1 MLGAGMVGNR
11 TVPAAIWI
19 AAIGVA
25 LIVAP
30 AVGAEPKIGLALAAA
45 LVYASLAFVGFAVM
59 FAAWTISFFI
69 PFFAIG
75 NAMLKAG
82 LVLTTLSVL
91 VTVTA
96 HWSAVRVRLSIVT
109 PFLAVAVALLA
120 WLAASVLWAFDTQ
133 AAISQLWKYAIS
145 VGIFAAVAL
154 LVDSKRHI
162 RLIVAAFVLGAA
174 ITALCALLGFSGGPV
189 NSLPNEGRLQGGTGD
204 PNVLGAAV
212 IAGLVL
218 SAGLLKGVRAP
229 ASRSLLL
236 GSFVVFGLAA
246 AGTGS
251 RGGTV
256 AVMAAFILALV
267 VMPRE
272 RKAVLGVAA
281 AGLLAGAAWLAA
293 SPDSLHRL
301 TSFGDRGDGRSD
313 LWRIAWEMGVHH
325 PIQGVGLENFIPLAP
340 QYVLHPGAL
349 TFIHLITEKPVVVH
363 NTYLQFFAETGAVGV
378 LLFLILVSVSLGG
391 ALKAASVSE
400 KAGDLE
406 FAQLC
411 RCIFVAA
418 AALLVAGF
426 FISAGVDYKL
436 WAVLGLGPA
445 VLAIAHRREAL
456 EPAGRLGGPKPGIA
470 LWARN
475 LRKPR
480 VAVIV
485 PCFNDGE
492 TLENT
497 LSSLQRQEECEV
509 VVVNDGSDDPFT
521 LEVLDRLG
529 AGGTKVVSQPNR
541 GLAAARMLGVMETE
555 APYLHP
561 LDADD
566 ELAPDAI
573 RRLADVLDGD
583 PGVAVAWGDQRTF
596 GEVQL
601 TQRRGPAL
609 DPWAITYVNQLT
621 AGLIRR
627 DALLEVGGWVLKVGY
642 EDWDL
647 WMSLAEHGWRGVRVD
662 AVMYRYRISSS
673 RMLSGARSHHAD
685 LYAQMRHRHRRLYE
699 DRARNWHQSTAPLR
713 MRLLLPLVD
722 RLPASAL
729 ARHRLSLFIC
739 EPVHALRARLAR
751 RRGASGTDVAAQR

>member
-1 MLGAGMVGNR
+1 MLEAGTVGNR
-11 TVPAAIWI
+11 VTPAAIWI
-19 AAIGVA
+19 AAIGVT

-30 AVGAEPKIGLALAAA
+30 AVAAEPKIGLALAAA
-45 LVYASLAFVGFAVM
+45 IAFASLAFVGFAAM
-59 FAAWTISFFI
+59 FAAWTVSFFI

-75 NAMLKAG
+75 NVMLKAG
-82 LVLTTLSVL
+82 LVLTAVSVL

-96 HWSAVRVRLSIVT
+96 SWPAVRVRLRMVT
-109 PFLAVAVALLA
+109 PFLAVAVAFLA

-133 AAISQLWKYAIS
+133 GAVSQLWKQVIS

-154 LVDSKRHI
+154 LVDSKRHV

-189 NSLPNEGRLQGGTGD
+189 NSLPGEGRLQGGTGD

-218 SAGLLKGVRAP
+218 SAGLLKGARAP
-229 ASRSLLL
+229 ASRLLLL
-236 GSFVVFGLAA
+236 GAFVIFGLAA

-256 AVMAAFILALV
+256 AVIAAFLLALL

-272 RKAVLGVAA
+272 RKAVLGVAV
-281 AGLLAGAAWLAA
+281 AGLLAGAVWLAS
-293 SPDSLHRL
+293 SPGSLHRL
-301 TSFGDRGDGRSD
+301 TNFGDRGDGRSD

-325 PIQGVGLENFIPLAP
+325 PVQGVGLENFIPLAP

-363 NTYLQFFAETGAVGV
+363 NTYLQFFAETGIVGV
-378 LLFLILVSVSLGG
+378 LLFLILVTMSLGG

-400 KAGDLE
+400 KAGDLD

-445 VLAIAHRREAL
+445 VLAIARRREAS
-456 EPAGRLGGPKPGIA
+456 EPVARFGDPASAAVGREPDPG
-470 LWARN
+470 R
-475 LRKPR
+475 PR

-485 PCFNDGE
+485 PCFNDGK

-497 LSSLQRQEECEV
+497 LSSLKGQEECEV
-509 VVVNDGSDDPFT
+509 VVVDDGSDDPLT
-521 LEVLDRLG
+521 LDVLDRLRA
-529 AGGTKVVSQPNR
+529 AGMKVVSQPNR
-541 GLAAARMLGVMETE
+541 GLAAARMTGLAETE
-555 APYLHP
+555 APYIHP

-566 ELAPDAI
+566 ELVPDAI
-573 RRLADVLDGD
+573 RRLADVLDDD
-583 PGVAVAWGDQRTF
+583 PGVAFAWGDQRTF
-596 GEVQL
+596 GEVEL
-601 TQRRGPAL
+601 TQRRGSTL

-627 DALLEVGGWVLKVGY
+627 DAILEVGGWVLKVGY

-647 WMSLAEHGWRGVRVD
+647 WMGLAEHSWRGVRVD
-662 AVMYRYRISSS
+662 ATTYRYRISSS

-685 LYAQMRHRHRRLYE
+685 LYGQMRHRHRRLFA
-699 DRARNWHQSTAPLR
+699 DRARNRRKSTAPLR

-729 ARHRLSLFIC
+729 ARHRVSLFIC
-739 EPVHALRARLAR
+739 EPGHALRVRLAR
-751 RRGASGTDVAAQR
+751 RRGVGRVDHSSS

>member
-1 MLGAGMVGNR
+1 MPGAGTVGNR
-11 TVPAAIWI
+11 TAPAAIWI
-19 AAIGVA
+19 AAIGVT

-30 AVGAEPKIGLALAAA
+30 AVAAEPKIGLVLAAA
-45 LVYASLAFVGFAVM
+45 VAYVSLAFVGFAAM

-75 NAMLKAG
+75 NVMLKAG
-82 LVLTTLSVL
+82 LVLTAVSVL

-96 HWSAVRVRLSIVT
+96 SWPAVRVRLRIVT

-154 LVDSKRHI
+154 LVDSKRHV
-162 RLIVAAFVLGAA
+162 RLIAAAFVLGAA

-189 NSLPNEGRLQGGTGD
+189 NSLPGEGRLQGGTGD

-212 IAGLVL
+212 IAGLAL
-218 SAGLLKGVRAP
+218 SAGLLKGARAP
-229 ASRSLLL
+229 ASRLLLL
-236 GSFVVFGLAA
+236 GSFVIFGLAA

-256 AVMAAFILALV
+256 AVMAVFLLALLI
-267 VMPRE
+267 MPRE

-293 SPDSLHRL
+293 SPGSLHRL
-301 TSFGDRGDGRSD
+301 TNFGDRGDGRSD

-325 PIQGVGLENFIPLAP
+325 PVQGVGLENFIPLAP

-363 NTYLQFFAETGAVGV
+363 NTYLQFFAETGVVGV
-378 LLFLILVSVSLGG
+378 LLFLILVSMSLGG

-400 KAGDLE
+400 KAGDLD

-411 RCIFVAA
+411 RCIFVGT

-436 WAVLGLGPA
+436 WALMGLGPA
-445 VLAIAHRREAL
+445 VLAIARSGEAREPAARRE
-456 EPAGRLGGPKPGIA
+456 
-470 LWARN
+470 RN
-475 LRKPR
+475 LGKSR

-485 PCFNDGE
+485 PCFNDGR
-492 TLENT
+492 TLEDT
-497 LSSLQRQEECEV
+497 LSSLQGQEECEV
-509 VVVNDGSDDPFT
+509 VVVDDGSDDPLT
-521 LEVLDRLG
+521 LDVLDRLRA
-529 AGGTKVVSQPNR
+529 AGMKVVSQPNR
-541 GLAAARMLGVMETE
+541 GLAAARMTGVAESE
-555 APYLHP
+555 APYIYP
-561 LDADD
+561 VDADD

-583 PGVAVAWGDQRTF
+583 PGVAFAWGDQRTF
-596 GEVQL
+596 GEVEL
-601 TQRRGPAL
+601 TQRRGSTL

-627 DALLEVGGWVLKVGY
+627 DASTRSRGLGSEGGLRGLGSLDEPGGTWLARGACGRGHAPLQNFVLPDAERRPVASRR
-642 EDWDL
+642 
-647 WMSLAEHGWRGVRVD
+647 SLCPD
-662 AVMYRYRISSS
+662 APPPS
-673 RMLSGARSHHAD
+673 
-685 LYAQMRHRHRRLYE
+685 
-699 DRARNWHQSTAPLR
+699 APLR
-713 MRLLLPLVD
+713 
-722 RLPASAL
+722 
-729 ARHRLSLFIC
+729 
-739 EPVHALRARLAR
+739 
-751 RRGASGTDVAAQR
+751 G